1 MGAPLRACHLR
12 GHLAVVE
19 VHMKPRPTK
28 AKVHERNLTRVNPAF
43 PSYQDDGPE
52 PLRTAAY
59 EGYGVTSP
67 ASPRYGRATRLQH
80 DWCWLTKF
88 FYRNGGD
95 DGAVGVCERV
105 DTVYYAG
112 TVSGPGTNWT
122 TNNGT
127 RVVMVDIRD
136 FARLTLD
143 AVVDFRDEED

>member
-1 MGAPLRACHLR
+1 
-12 GHLAVVE
+12 
-19 VHMKPRPTK
+19 
-28 AKVHERNLTRVNPAF
+28 
-43 PSYQDDGPE
+43 
-52 PLRTAAY
+52 
-59 EGYGVTSP
+59 
-67 ASPRYGRATRLQH
+67 
-80 DWCWLTKF
+80 LTKF

-127 RVVMVDIRD
+127 RVVKVDIRD